1 MPHAEDTPTLALVVY
16 GDLWNESCKCHPRV
30 VPGYCWKSHLR
41 CLCKL
46 ARALHEEQPIAL
58 RVAGEAEKLQVWALA
73 DVNPELLILDI
84 VRDRASRPGLPAF
97 VLWFLDPTDAHLKS
111 VPARQQAVGRQPPG
125 NYI

>member
-16 GDLWNESCKCHPRV
+16 GDLWNESCKCHPRDAAN
-30 VPGYCWKSHLR
+30 YSWQEHLR

-46 ARALHEEQPIAL
+46 ARELQQQQPVAL
-58 RVAGEAEKLQVWALA
+58 RVAGEAERLLVWALA

-111 VPARQQAVGRQPPG
+111 VPARQQVVGRPPPDA
-125 NYI
+125 YI